1 MTATVRRRSGV
12 FTLLC
17 LLVATPAIAADLDES
32 GVADAI
38 ADYSQGRFDI
48 ARRQFEV
55 AASAGSA
62 AAQYHLGLMHARGEG
77 TTPDLVAAARWFAL
91 AAEQDHAHSQFILG
105 HMYARGDG
113 VARDLV
119 SAHLWFSA
127 AVAAGWW
134 KSREARERLVP
145 EMTPAEV
152 ARASA
157 QFAARERR
165 KEAANG
171 NR

>member
-1 MTATVRRRSGV
+1 M
-12 FTLLC
+12 
-17 LLVATPAIAADLDES
+17 
-32 GVADAI
+32 
-38 ADYSQGRFDI
+38 
-48 ARRQFEV
+48 
-55 AASAGSA
+55 
-62 AAQYHLGLMHARGEG
+62 
-77 TTPDLVAAARWFAL
+77 
-91 AAEQDHAHSQFILG
+91 
-105 HMYARGDG
+105 
-113 VARDLV
+113 ARDLV

>member
-1 MTATVRRRSGV
+1 MIDVMRRLSAA
-12 FTLLC
+12 FPLLC
-17 LLVATPAIAADLDES
+17 LLIATPVAAADLDES

-38 ADYSQGRFDI
+38 ADYTHGRFDV
-48 ARRQFEV
+48 ARRSFEV
-55 AASAGSA
+55 AADAGSA

-77 TTPDLVAAARWFAL
+77 TAQDLAAAARWFAL

-127 AVAAGWW
+127 AAATGWW
-134 KSREARERLVP
+134 KAREARERLVP

-165 KEAANG
+165 RQPPGSN
-171 NR
+171 

>member
-1 MTATVRRRSGV
+1 MTRVVRHLFGAIS
-12 FTLLC
+12 LLC
-17 LLVATPAIAADLDES
+17 LLNATPAFADLDES

-38 ADYSQGRFDI
+38 ADYTQGRFDL

-55 AASAGSA
+55 AANARSA
-62 AAQYHLGLMHARGEG
+62 AAQYHLELMHARGEG
-77 TTPDLVAAARWFAL
+77 TAPDLVAAARWFSL

-127 AVAAGWW
+127 AVSAGWW
-134 KSREARERLVP
+134 KAREARERLVP

-152 ARASA
+152 ARASM

-165 KEAANG
+165 KAATGSN
-171 NR
+171 

>member
-1 MTATVRRRSGV
+1 
-12 FTLLC
+12 
-17 LLVATPAIAADLDES
+17 
-32 GVADAI
+32 
-38 ADYSQGRFDI
+38 
-48 ARRQFEV
+48 
-55 AASAGSA
+55 
-62 AAQYHLGLMHARGEG
+62 MHARGEG
-77 TTPDLVAAARWFAL
+77 TTPDLGAAARWFAL

-119 SAHLWFSA
+119 SAHMWFSA

-134 KSREARERLVP
+134 KAREARERLVP

-157 QFAARERR
+157 QLAARERR
-165 KEAANG
+165 KEATGHN
-171 NR
+171 